1 MKKFILGTLVASILA
16 TSINAYDSDYPAVCA
31 SVFDEAIEAK
41 GTPLQDEKWHIF
53 TSCVDAIEEGE
64 DRVEVKSELEKREPF
79 CYSLTGAF
87 IGQDDPKCTVPNWY
101 KGRR

>member
-1 MKKFILGTLVASILA
+1 MKNKLLTALA
-16 TSINAYDSDYPAVCA
+16 LSLLSVSAIAYDSDYPAVCA
-31 SVFDEAIEAK
+31 SAFDEAIDYK
-41 GTPLQDEKWHIF
+41 GTSLQDEKWDIF
-53 TSCVDAIEEGE
+53 TSCVDAVTEGE
-64 DRVEVKSELEKREPF
+64 DRVEVKDKLQEKEPF